1 MFDYFSSLGYYINMP
16 ITSSLVVSFAIGI
29 IVGTLFVYKKSGSYG
44 KNRQHREKEKRKALI
59 MDLFATRFEVRNND
73 VERMFAV
80 SDATATNYLSELE
93 AEGKVRQVGSRGRF
107 VTYEKIKG

>member
-1 MFDYFSSLGYYINMP
+1 MYITP
-16 ITSSLVVSFAIGI
+16 SILLSFAGGIVIGI
-29 IVGTLFVYKKSGSYG
+29 LFVYKKSGTHG
-44 KNRQHREKEKRKALI
+44 KNRQQKQKDVRKAKI

-93 AEGKVRQVGSRGRF
+93 KEGMIKQVGSRGRF

>member
-1 MFDYFSSLGYYINMP
+1 MYITP
-16 ITSSLVVSFAIGI
+16 SILLSFAIGI
-29 IVGTLFVYKKSGSYG
+29 VIGILFVYKKSGTHG
-44 KNRQHREKEKRKALI
+44 KNRQQKEKESRKAKI
-59 MDLFATRFEVRNND
+59 MELFATRFEVRNND

-93 AEGKVRQVGSRGRF
+93 KEGKILQIGNRGRF

>member
-1 MFDYFSSLGYYINMP
+1 MYITP
-16 ITSSLVVSFAIGI
+16 SILLSFVIGI
-29 IVGTLFVYKKSGSYG
+29 VVGILFVYKKSGTHKY
-44 KNRQHREKEKRKALI
+44 NRRYQEKQKRKAKI

-93 AEGKVRQVGSRGRF
+93 KEGKIRQIGNRGRF

>member
-1 MFDYFSSLGYYINMP
+1 MF
-16 ITSSLVVSFAIGI
+16 ITTASVVSFAIGI
-29 IVGTLFVYKKSGSYG
+29 IVGTLFVYKKSGTHG
-44 KNRQHREKEKRKALI
+44 KNRQQKEKELRKAKI

-73 VERMFAV
+73 VERMFRV

-93 AEGKVRQVGSRGRF
+93 REGKIQQVGSRGRF

>member
-1 MFDYFSSLGYYINMP
+1 MVTTTSLLI
-16 ITSSLVVSFAIGI
+16 SFLAGI
-29 IVGTLFVYKKSGSYG
+29 ALGLLFVYKKSGTHG
-44 KNRQHREKEKRKALI
+44 KNRRQKEKEMRKAKI

-93 AEGKVRQVGSRGRF
+93 GEGKIRQVGSRGRF

>member
-1 MFDYFSSLGYYINMP
+1 MYITP
-16 ITSSLVVSFAIGI
+16 VLFISFVIGI
-29 IVGTLFVYKKSGSYG
+29 VVGILFVYKKSGTHKY
-44 KNRQHREKEKRKALI
+44 NRRYQEKQKRKAKI

-93 AEGKVRQVGSRGRF
+93 KEGKIRQVGKTGRS
-107 VTYEKIKG
+107 VSYEKLNG

>member
-1 MFDYFSSLGYYINMP
+1 MYITP
-16 ITSSLVVSFAIGI
+16 VLFISFVIGI
-29 IVGTLFVYKKSGSYG
+29 VVGILFVYKKSGTHKY
-44 KNRQHREKEKRKALI
+44 NRRYQEKQKRKAKI

-93 AEGKVRQVGSRGRF
+93 KEGKILQIGNRGRF